1 MTDKKMKLKIIP
13 RSEYL
18 KSLPRKRMAAGM
30 IFMNEKKEL
39 LMLKSDYK
47 DYWSIAG
54 GVIEKNE
61 SPLQAA
67 IRETKEEINID
78 VKQPRLLIIDYV
90 SPKGNEDDNIVFIF
104 YGGVLVQED
113 IDSIK
118 LQEDEIEDYKFITE
132 KDLKNYTSAKYM
144 KRIPL
149 ALNAIK
155 NNTTFYLEDG
165 ERI

>member
-1 MTDKKMKLKIIP
+1 MKLKIIP